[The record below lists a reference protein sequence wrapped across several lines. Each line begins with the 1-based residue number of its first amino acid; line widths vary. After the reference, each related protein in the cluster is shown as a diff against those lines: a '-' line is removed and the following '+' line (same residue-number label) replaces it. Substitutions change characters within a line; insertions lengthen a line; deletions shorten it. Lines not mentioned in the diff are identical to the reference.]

1 MYSYVI
7 LNFRVGLFSFIFLF
21 GATFCCLFGT
31 LYIPFFLGKGKWPK
45 NGTSS
50 SQTKVLIPLF
60 CFFPFKNGKYKMQKK
75 QKTTEDVPKPKN
87 ERKQT
92 HYEILFYIR
101 LHVTKVKKKSF
112 CFIHCALLSIIVP
125 GWKILE
131 DKLCQAVRLLKQMRC
146 QVFPMRAPVHADNL
160 VWNCSC
166 VHPGTALPRNIANV
180 ALIQRYT
187 VSGVPRVI
195 MTISSHISQ
204 KLAYL
209 VFNGFPV

>member
-1 MYSYVI
+1 MTT
-7 LNFRVGLFSFIFLF
+7 R
-21 GATFCCLFGT
+21 A
-31 LYIPFFLGKGKWPK
+31 PA
-45 NGTSS
+45 
-50 SQTKVLIPLF
+50 VL
-60 CFFPFKNGKYKMQKK
+60 
-75 QKTTEDVPKPKN
+75 
-87 ERKQT
+87 
-92 HYEILFYIR
+92 
-101 LHVTKVKKKSF
+101 KKSF
-112 CFIHCALLSIIVP
+112 CFIHRALLSIIVP

-146 QVFPMRAPVHADNL
+146 QVFPMRAPVHADHL